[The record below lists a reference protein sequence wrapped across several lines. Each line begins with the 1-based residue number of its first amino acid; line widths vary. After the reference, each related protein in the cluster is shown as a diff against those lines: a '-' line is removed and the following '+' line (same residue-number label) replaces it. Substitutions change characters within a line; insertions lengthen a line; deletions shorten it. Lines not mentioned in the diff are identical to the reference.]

1 MGYGV
6 RLGVRVGLSFILS
19 VFFFSAPT
27 MAAQTGGDQVGAI
40 TSALRAGDFATALR
54 LLQPALQQSP
64 TAQLWTLQGLAYS
77 GEGHKKEALTSFRAA
92 LKVSPDYLPAL
103 EGAAQ
108 IDYEEGSAE
117 TIPLLQRVLRL
128 RPDDATSHAM
138 LAVMAYK
145 QGDCATAV
153 QHFEQSGSLTSSQP
167 AALQEQGSCLVKLKQ
182 LDKAVAVFQAAIEVD
197 STDSRTRYRLA
208 AVQSMAGH
216 PKDAIET
223 LAPLLQTNNPEP
235 GVLQLAASAYEA
247 TGDTPNAVRLLHQA
261 IVNDPRNTDLYLD
274 FANISIDHQS
284 FQVGVDMINSGLKL
298 QPQAAPLYVARGIL
312 YVQLAHYDEAEAD
325 FEKANILDPAGSL
338 GSVAQGLEAVQSN
351 DPDRALAT
359 VRAKLV
365 KKPDDPY
372 LLYLQADVLAQKGVD
387 LDTPEF
393 AAALRSAKRAV
404 ALQPSLAAARDVLAK
419 LYLQSGQN
427 QLAVEQCRKAL
438 ISDPKD
444 QTAMY
449 HLIQGLRKT
458 GATNE
463 IPDLLKHLAEL
474 REGSTKQES
483 EHNRYKLVEDNS
495 TRQQPAQP

>member
-6 RLGVRVGLSFILS
+6 RFGLRAALSFSL
-19 VFFFSAPT
+19 FYFSLFP
-27 MAAQTGGDQVGAI
+27 QTSGDQVGAI
-40 TSALRAGDFATALR
+40 TSALRAGDFAKALQ
-54 LLQPALQQSP
+54 LLRPALQQSS
-64 TAQLWTLQGLAYS
+64 TAQLWALQGLAYS
-77 GEGHKKEALTSFRAA
+77 GEGHKKEALASFRSG
-92 LKVSPDYLPAL
+92 LKVSADYLPAL

-108 IDYEEGSAE
+108 IEYEEGNAAA
-117 TIPLLQRVLRL
+117 IPLLEEILRQ

-153 QHFEQSGSLTSSQP
+153 RHFDRSGSLTSSQP
-167 AALQEQGSCLVKLKQ
+167 AALEEQGACLVKLK
-182 LDKAVAVFQAAIEVD
+182 LFDKAVAVFQAALD
-197 STDSRTRYRLA
+197 SNSADSHTRYRLA
-208 AVQSMAGH
+208 AVQLMAEH
-216 PKDAIET
+216 PRDTIET
-223 LAPLLQTNNPEP
+223 LTPLFQANNAEP

-247 TGDTPNAVRLLHQA
+247 IGDTPNAVRVLRQA
-261 IVNDPRNTDLYLD
+261 IVADPRNTDLYLD
-274 FANISIDHQS
+274 FANISMDHQS

-312 YVQLAHYDEAEAD
+312 YVQLAHFDEAEAD
-325 FEKANILDPAGSL
+325 FEKANALDPAGSL

-351 DPDRALAT
+351 DPDRALTT
-359 VRAKLV
+359 VRAKLA

-387 LDTPEF
+387 PGTPEF

-404 ALQPSLAAARDVLAK
+404 ALQPSLSAARDVLAK
-419 LYLQSGQN
+419 LYLQAGQN
-427 QLAVEQCRKAL
+427 QLAIEQCRKAL
-438 ISDPKD
+438 NSDPKD
-444 QTAMY
+444 QTALY

-474 REGSTKQES
+474 RAGSTKQES
-483 EHNRYKLVEDNS
+483 EHNRYKLVENNS
-495 TRQQPAQP
+495 PGQRPAQP